1 MMSESDSYGDES
13 SFGGPL
19 VPRGR
24 RLPPILSLALVAGAI
39 ALVAGLGFGYRLG
52 QNSVAPAGAT
62 PVPSAPSAPSA
73 QPTPPEPIDLQGDSV
88 SVRLQQA
95 YGASA
100 PASWAVCGLG
110 AAISCYALN
119 PALSVSPA
127 VSHTDSFTQ
136 TDWVRLGP
144 PPIQPGHLALAA
156 SVGEGSVTGSLVR
169 LDDPT
174 SVTRSLP
181 LVAIDPGHTGVDY
194 FDLGPLA
201 AGQYAIVM
209 GVILP
214 AADGTAAPSL
224 DTYLA
229 GFVVT
234 G

>member
-1 MMSESDSYGDES
+1 
-13 SFGGPL
+13 
-19 VPRGR
+19 
-24 RLPPILSLALVAGAI
+24 
-39 ALVAGLGFGYRLG
+39 
-52 QNSVAPAGAT
+52 VAPAGET
-62 PVPSAPSAPSA
+62 PAPSAPSA
-73 QPTPPEPIDLQGDSV
+73 QPTPPEPIDLQGDIV

-174 SVTRSLP
+174 SETRSRP
-181 LVAIDPGHTGVDY
+181 LVPIDPGHTGVDY

-214 AADGTAAPSL
+214 AADGTAAPAL